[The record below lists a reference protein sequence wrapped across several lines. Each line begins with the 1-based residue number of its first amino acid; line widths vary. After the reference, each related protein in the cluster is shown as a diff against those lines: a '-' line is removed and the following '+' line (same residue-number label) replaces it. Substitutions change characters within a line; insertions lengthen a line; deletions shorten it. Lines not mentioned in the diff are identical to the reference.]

1 MNKKLSIFAIIL
13 IIIGLVGTIW
23 SGINTMP
30 YFMSEISKAEQ
41 EAMKEETVYNEDLLD
56 AKKVTIYTAH
66 SNVTI
71 KRNNENKVR
80 VNRIGNLD
88 YARYDVNNNKSI
100 LTIKEIETNKNYY
113 IKQLDF
119 KKLFNDV
126 IESLVSIQTEG
137 IIVYLPNNVDLEVI
151 TVSGNLKVEGD
162 IESKKIVFKTSGG
175 RISLPKEVKNIENLQ
190 ILSSSS
196 IYLDVVELLGVRDV
210 NVECND
216 LTIYSNENYMF
227 IDNIENYIP
236 LNLDISQY
244 NSENY
249 GSSVHVQSNIP
260 VSKNLNIKGN
270 DNSVYLQI
278 PIEKYKMNFDVSVS
292 ENIYLNNNIFTENA
306 IVGNVKQIK
315 GVLNKDLEDLDE
327 QYNVNVKS
335 ANLEIN

>member
-1 MNKKLSIFAIIL
+1 M
-13 IIIGLVGTIW
+13 
-23 SGINTMP
+23 
-30 YFMSEISKAEQ
+30 
-41 EAMKEETVYNEDLLD
+41 
-56 AKKVTIYTAH
+56 
-66 SNVTI
+66 
-71 KRNNENKVR
+71 
-80 VNRIGNLD
+80 
-88 YARYDVNNNKSI
+88 
-100 LTIKEIETNKNYY
+100 
-113 IKQLDF
+113 
-119 KKLFNDV
+119 
-126 IESLVSIQTEG
+126 
-137 IIVYLPNNVDLEVI
+137 
-151 TVSGNLKVEGD
+151 
-162 IESKKIVFKTSGG
+162 
-175 RISLPKEVKNIENLQ
+175 
-190 ILSSSS
+190 
-196 IYLDVVELLGVRDV
+196 ELLGVRDL